1 MIEFLLLFTGLALL
15 YKSSSIVIGR
25 AARLSELTGISQLAI
40 GFVFVAVATSLPELT
55 VAVMSSFLDKGNM
68 GFGVL
73 AGSNIVNITL
83 VFGAMAIAGLKMKK
97 EDFVSVDEAVIFTT
111 AIAFFVLILGK
122 TDFVFGIFSLI
133 LFYIFF
139 RSVSRKSMG
148 TGSSKGLKTIE
159 TVKSIIYILAA
170 IAVVIISAR
179 IVVDS
184 AVDIATLLGITEA
197 VIGALIISMGTALP
211 ELSIGILAIRKGNPG
226 LAIGDS
232 IGSLA
237 VNMTLILGLV
247 SIINPVTI
255 DFASMFVFGFLILAN
270 LLFLFIVSRA
280 RLGIFEGMI
289 LILTYIM
296 FLFSTLMVFA

>member
-139 RSVSRKSMG
+139 REHVPPYMR
-148 TGSSKGLKTIE
+148 
-159 TVKSIIYILAA
+159 SI
-170 IAVVIISAR
+170 VVILHLR
-179 IVVDS
+179 
-184 AVDIATLLGITEA
+184 
-197 VIGALIISMGTALP
+197 P
-211 ELSIGILAIRKGNPG
+211 RQ
-226 LAIGDS
+226 
-232 IGSLA
+232 
-237 VNMTLILGLV
+237 
-247 SIINPVTI
+247 
-255 DFASMFVFGFLILAN
+255 
-270 LLFLFIVSRA
+270 
-280 RLGIFEGMI
+280 
-289 LILTYIM
+289 
-296 FLFSTLMVFA
+296 